1 MVNTNIEG
9 DGSKKTEQSSI
20 KMVEANHP
28 YFLTPS
34 DSPGMNLININ
45 FDGTTYGNWRRAV
58 LISLST
64 KNKLGFINGTCKK
77 PEEDAPL
84 FEQWRRCNDMVLAWL
99 LNSLSREIAE
109 SVIYSQT
116 AEDLWNELE
125 QRYGQTDGAK
135 MFQLQR
141 ELNNISQGTN
151 DVAGYFNRL
160 KKIWDQTKFLMGLN
174 ENFGGIRGNI
184 LMMKPLPTT
193 AQAYSIVLH
202 EETQRGVHSGN
213 QVNGTTDSTA
223 FNTNSQRWNNDKGN
237 NEYKGNNQTLNQY
250 ANIDTKRNNS
260 FCSYCKKQGHVK
272 EKCYKLVRYPQ
283 SFKFN
288 KPKRGYGNGQVN
300 ASMTEDEKN
309 GNNTPGGMT
318 SQGFTS
324 DQCEKLIQM
333 LQTVQTRNLGTSG
346 SEPNASANCVG
357 KRSITDIFDCC
368 FTTLGSNLWIIDS
381 GASQHMTHE
390 KNLLHNMRQLDH
402 PILVKLPNSFKVR
415 VFQIGSVI
423 RNSDIELHNVLY
435 VPSFKHNL
443 LSIN

>member
-1 MVNTNIEG
+1 
-9 DGSKKTEQSSI
+9 
-20 KMVEANHP
+20 MVEANHP

-45 FDGTTYGNWRRAV
+45 FDGTTYGNWRRGV
-58 LISLST
+58 LISLSA

-77 PEEDAPL
+77 PEDDAPL

-160 KKIWDQTKFLMGLN
+160 KKIWDQTKVTNTFMICSCDCSCGANTHNVKMNEDQQLIQFLMGLN
-174 ENFGGIRGNI
+174 EDFGGIRGNI

-193 AQAYSIVLH
+193 TQAYSIVLH
-202 EETQRGVHSGN
+202 KETQKGVHSGN

-223 FNTNSQRWNNDKGN
+223 FNTNSQRWNNDRGN

-272 EKCYKLVRYPQ
+272 KKCYKLVGYPQ

-309 GNNTPGGMT
+309 GNNTPEGMT

-357 KRSITDIFDCC
+357 HFSEDA
-368 FTTLGSNLWIIDS
+368 S
-381 GASQHMTHE
+381 G
-390 KNLLHNMRQLDH
+390 
-402 PILVKLPNSFKVR
+402 VW
-415 VFQIGSVI
+415 
-423 RNSDIELHNVLY
+423 
-435 VPSFKHNL
+435 
-443 LSIN
+443 